1 MLDFKI
7 EKSKIHEGTN
17 LLTLQIEKDEE
28 KRILFVG
35 SKVLIQMIGEVKK
48 EDFPFTST
56 IVKNGEHYEFT

>member
-1 MLDFKI
+1 MHDFKI
-7 EKSKIHEGTN
+7 EKSKIHEGTS

-35 SKVLIQMIGEVKK
+35 SKVLIQMISEVKR
-48 EDFPFTST
+48 EDLPFTTT